1 MEAEQDAVSVEPP
14 ERVAV
19 HKVVVPEILSFWVGS
34 RY

>member
-19 HKVVVPEILSFWVGS
+19 HKVVVPETKDTLPLG
-34 RY
+34 